1 MNLARIAD
9 GERAKRADNNRS
21 GDQKRRHSIFMATV
35 LAFATMIFGSLLP
48 SSQAMAADTDAPKA
62 APGIY
67 HVQPSED
74 RIDIQVTLHKSETVR
89 VGVPFSEALVGN
101 AEVADVVPLTNR
113 SIYIVGKK
121 VGVTRLALLDEGK
134 QMIGVVDIEKLDDCV
149 GSEVEAAVKAMQ
161 PGDVIV
167 LENTRFH
174 KGETKNDPELS
185 KQLAALGE
193 VYVNDAFGSAHRAH
207 ASTAGVTDYLRPAV
221 AGFLLGKELDY
232 LGRALSDPETPFLA
246 ILGGA
251 KISDK
256 IGVIQN
262 LLTKVDGLLIGGGM
276 ANTFLAAKGLN
287 LGKSLVEQEALETA
301 KKLLD
306 EAEDKLHL
314 PVDAVIADR
323 FAAEAEARI
332 VPVDEVP
339 TDWMV
344 LDIGP
349 ATIAHF
355 SNRLAAAKTVVWNG
369 LMGVFEFPRFAEGTF
384 AIAQAL
390 AGLEDATTIIG
401 GGDSAAAVEQSGLAN
416 KMSHI
421 STGGGASLEFLEG
434 QTLPGV
440 AALDDKS

>member
-1 MNLARIAD
+1 MNKKTITD
-9 GERAKRADNNRS
+9 IEVSGKR
-21 GDQKRRHSIFMATV
+21 V
-35 LAFATMIFGSLLP
+35 L
-48 SSQAMAADTDAPKA
+48 
-62 APGIY
+62 
-67 HVQPSED
+67 
-74 RIDIQVTLHKSETVR
+74 VR
-89 VGVPFSEALVGN
+89 VDFN
-101 AEVADVVPLTNR
+101 VPLQDGAVSDDRRIQAALPTIEYLLKHNAAVILMSHLGR
-113 SIYIVGKK
+113 PKGPDDEEFKMDPVA
-121 VGVTRLALLDEGK
+121 TRLSELLDRPVK
-134 QMIGVVDIEKLDDCV
+134 KLDDCV

-369 LMGVFEFPRFAEGTF
+369 PMGVFEFPRFAEGTF